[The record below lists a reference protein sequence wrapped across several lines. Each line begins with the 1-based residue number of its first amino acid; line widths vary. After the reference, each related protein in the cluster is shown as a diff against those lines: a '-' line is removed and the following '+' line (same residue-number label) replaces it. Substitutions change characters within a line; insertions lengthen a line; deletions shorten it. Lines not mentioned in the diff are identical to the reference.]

1 MNLSF
6 IPVKGTCIP
15 FPPTDPHKIVRDHSL
30 QHLKIWVCWT
40 CLTNLLKVPR
50 HYAAWPNEPQ
60 IVNTPYSTTLEKQC
74 RSKWSRVSPFLLHI
88 QHQSTT
94 TTTTFRLLKLSMA
107 KIVPKAAIQ
116 IKKLTFGGTY
126 GFHNGF
132 HGKKLDLGVVRP
144 YNKKTHQKHP

>member
-40 CLTNLLKVPR
+40 CLTNLPKVPW

-94 TTTTFRLLKLSMA
+94 TTFCLLKLSMA
-107 KIVPKAAIQ
+107 KILPKTAVQ
-116 IKKLTFGGTY
+116 IKLMVSTTVSIEKKKK
-126 GFHNGF
+126 
-132 HGKKLDLGVVRP
+132 KKLDLGVVRP